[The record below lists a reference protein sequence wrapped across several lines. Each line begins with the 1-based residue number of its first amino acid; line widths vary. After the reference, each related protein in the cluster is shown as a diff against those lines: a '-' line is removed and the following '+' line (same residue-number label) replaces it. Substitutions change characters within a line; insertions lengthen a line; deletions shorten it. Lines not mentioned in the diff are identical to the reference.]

1 MQVIARQKIIFQKRR
16 HRALSASSPDWNREK
31 LQRWWDPSRQ
41 LLRSI
46 RTYQKW
52 RIKGGLL
59 GNFICKIS
67 VIQHRFWSVV
77 TASDIP
83 INACLG
89 GGLILR
95 HPNGVTI
102 HPNASVGPNCVIL
115 QQTALV
121 EGVQLGGAV
130 KVLAG
135 AKIVRPV
142 KIGDYAVIGANAV
155 VLGDVPPRSTAVGV
169 PARII
174 PDRSQ

>member
-1 MQVIARQKIIFQKRR
+1 MQDVGRQKILFQKRK
-16 HRALSASSPDWNREK
+16 HRSLSASSPDWNREK
-31 LQRWWDPSRQ
+31 PQRFWDPSRQ

-52 RIKGGLL
+52 QIRGGLI

-77 TASDIP
+77 TSSDIP
-83 INACLG
+83 INSRLG

-102 HPNASVGPNCVIL
+102 HPEASIGPNCVLL
-115 QQTALV
+115 QQTTLV
-121 EGVQLGGAV
+121 EGVRLGGAV

-135 AKIVRPV
+135 AKIIRPV
-142 KIGDYAVIGANAV
+142 TIGDYAVIGANAV
-155 VLGDVPPRSTAVGV
+155 VLDDVPPRSTAVGI
-169 PARII
+169 PAKII
-174 PDRSQ
+174 LN